1 MSDKAIR
8 QDMERLVALPEFRR
22 FLFRVIQ
29 NAGILS
35 RITDGSN
42 TRNLD
47 YFEGRRNLGFDILDE
62 AELGQAVPHED
73 ALMTIFQSL
82 REEIQKPPEEAN
94 RGRRSD
100 RYDEIRPR
108 DSRADPGPDSGADA
122 G

>member
-1 MSDKAIR
+1 MSDKAIK
-8 QDMERLVALPEFRR
+8 QDMERLIALPEFRR

-29 NAGILS
+29 SAGILS

-42 TRNLD
+42 TRSLD
-47 YFEGRRNLGFDILDE
+47 YCEGRRNLGFDILDE
-62 AELGQAVPHED
+62 AELGQATPHED

-82 REEIQKPPEEAN
+82 REEIQKPPEEAH
-94 RGRRSD
+94 RGRRAD

-108 DSRADPGPDSGADA
+108 DSRADPDADA